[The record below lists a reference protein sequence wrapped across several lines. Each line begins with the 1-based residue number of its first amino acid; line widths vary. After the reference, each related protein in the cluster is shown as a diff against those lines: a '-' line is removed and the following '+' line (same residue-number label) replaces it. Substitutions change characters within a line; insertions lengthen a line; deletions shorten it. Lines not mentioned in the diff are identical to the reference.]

1 MYSNELVVKM
11 LNYIDDNLYKRITM
25 DEISSIFYF
34 NKDYLMRIFKKE
46 LDITIMDYINKRR
59 IYNSLDLLKN
69 TDDLVIKIA
78 LNSGYSSLEYYSE
91 TFTKILGVSPLTYRK
106 FTKVNSQISDE
117 ELDIIRTRLPDISSL
132 LKRIDIY
139 KNNIK
144 RSEVKNLVYSNKK
157 EI

>member
-1 MYSNELVVKM
+1 MYSNELVVKI

-59 IYNSLDLLKN
+59 IYNSLELLKN
-69 TDDLVIKIA
+69 TDDLVIKVA

-91 TFTKILGVSPLTYRK
+91 TFTKVLGVSPLTYRK
-106 FTKVNSQISDE
+106 FTRVNSQISEE
-117 ELDIIRTRLPDISSL
+117 ELDIIRTRLPEISII

-144 RSEVKNLVYSNKK
+144 RSEVKKIGLFK
-157 EI
+157 

>member
-34 NKDYLMRIFKKE
+34 NKDYLMRVFKNE
-46 LDITIMDYINKRR
+46 LDITIMDYIKKRR
-59 IYNSLDLLKN
+59 IYNSLELLKN

-106 FTKVNSQISDE
+106 FTKVNSQISDK
-117 ELDIIRTRLPDISSL
+117 ELEIIRTRLPDISSL

-144 RSEVKNLVYSNKK
+144 RSEVKKICLFK
-157 EI
+157 

>member
-1 MYSNELVVKM
+1 MYSNELVVKI

-69 TDDLVIKIA
+69 SDDLIIKIA

-91 TFTKILGVSPLTYRK
+91 TFTKVLGVSPLTYRK
-106 FTKVNSQISDE
+106 FTRVNSQISDD
-117 ELDIIRTRLPDISSL
+117 ELNIIREKLPEISLL

-144 RSEVKNLVYSNKK
+144 RSEVKKIGLFR
-157 EI
+157 

>member
-1 MYSNELVVKM
+1 MYSNELDVKM

-59 IYNSLDLLKN
+59 IYNSLELLKN
-69 TDDLVIKIA
+69 TDDLVIKVA

-91 TFTKILGVSPLTYRK
+91 TFTKVLGVSPLTYRK
-106 FTKVNSQISDE
+106 FTRVNSQISED
-117 ELDIIRTRLPDISSL
+117 ELDIIRTRLPEVSII

-144 RSEVKNLVYSNKK
+144 RSEVKKISLFK
-157 EI
+157 

>member
-1 MYSNELVVKM
+1 MYSNELVVKI

-59 IYNSLDLLKN
+59 IYNSLELLKN

-91 TFTKILGVSPLTYRK
+91 TFTKVLGVSPLTYRK
-106 FTKVNSQISDE
+106 FTRVNSQISE
-117 ELDIIRTRLPDISSL
+117 EEFDIIRTRLPEVSIV

-144 RSEVKNLVYSNKK
+144 RSEVKKIGLFK
-157 EI
+157 

>member
-1 MYSNELVVKM
+1 MYSNELVVKI

-69 TDDLVIKIA
+69 SDDLIIKIA

-106 FTKVNSQISDE
+106 FTRINSQISDD
-117 ELDIIRTRLPDISSL
+117 ELNIIREKLPEISLL

-144 RSEVKNLVYSNKK
+144 RSEVKKIGLFR
-157 EI
+157 

>member
-1 MYSNELVVKM
+1 MYSNELVVKI

-69 TDDLVIKIA
+69 SDDLIIKVA

-91 TFTKILGVSPLTYRK
+91 TFTKVLGVSPLTYRK
-106 FTKVNSQISDE
+106 FTRVNSQISDD
-117 ELDIIRTRLPDISSL
+117 ELNVIREKLPEISLL

-144 RSEVKNLVYSNKK
+144 RSEVKKIGLFR
-157 EI
+157 

>member
-1 MYSNELVVKM
+1 MYSNELVVKI

-59 IYNSLDLLKN
+59 IYNSLELLKN

-91 TFTKILGVSPLTYRK
+91 TFTKVLGVSPLTYRK
-106 FTKVNSQISDE
+106 FTRVNSQISE
-117 ELDIIRTRLPDISSL
+117 EEFDIIRTRLPEVSII
-132 LKRIDIY
+132 LKRINIY

-144 RSEVKNLVYSNKK
+144 RSEVKKIGLFK
-157 EI
+157 

>member
-59 IYNSLDLLKN
+59 IYNSLELLKN

-106 FTKVNSQISDE
+106 FTKVNSQISDK
-117 ELDIIRTRLPDISSL
+117 ELEIIRTRLPDISSL

-144 RSEVKNLVYSNKK
+144 RSEVKKIGLYK
-157 EI
+157 

>member
-59 IYNSLDLLKN
+59 IYNSLELLKN
-69 TDDLVIKIA
+69 TEDLVIKIA

-117 ELDIIRTRLPDISSL
+117 ELEIIRTRLPDISSL

-144 RSEVKNLVYSNKK
+144 RSEVKKLGLFK
-157 EI
+157 

>member
-34 NKDYLMRIFKKE
+34 NKDYLMRTFKKE

-59 IYNSLDLLKN
+59 IYNSLELLKN

-117 ELDIIRTRLPDISSL
+117 ELEIIRTRLPDISSL

-144 RSEVKNLVYSNKK
+144 RSEVKKIGLFK
-157 EI
+157 

>member
-59 IYNSLDLLKN
+59 IYNSLELLKN

-106 FTKVNSQISDE
+106 FTKVNSQISDG
-117 ELDIIRTRLPDISSL
+117 ELEIIRTRLPDISSL

-144 RSEVKNLVYSNKK
+144 RSEVKKIGLFK
-157 EI
+157 

>member
-59 IYNSLDLLKN
+59 IYNSLELLKN

-117 ELDIIRTRLPDISSL
+117 ELEIIRTRLPDISSL

-144 RSEVKNLVYSNKK
+144 RSEVKKISLFK
-157 EI
+157 

>member
-1 MYSNELVVKM
+1 MYSNELVVKI

-69 TDDLVIKIA
+69 SDDLIIKVA

-91 TFTKILGVSPLTYRK
+91 TFTKVLGVSPLTYRK
-106 FTKVNSQISDE
+106 FTRVNSQISDE
-117 ELDIIRTRLPDISSL
+117 ELNIIRENLPEISLL

-144 RSEVKNLVYSNKK
+144 RSEVKKIGLFK
-157 EI
+157 

>member
-1 MYSNELVVKM
+1 MYSNELVVKI

-69 TDDLVIKIA
+69 SDDLIIKIA

-106 FTKVNSQISDE
+106 FTRVNSQISDE
-117 ELDIIRTRLPDISSL
+117 ELNIIRENLPEISLL

-144 RSEVKNLVYSNKK
+144 RSEVKKIGLFR
-157 EI
+157 

>member
-1 MYSNELVVKM
+1 MYSNELVVKI

-59 IYNSLDLLKN
+59 IYNSLELLKN
-69 TDDLVIKIA
+69 TDDLVIKVA

-91 TFTKILGVSPLTYRK
+91 TFTKVLGVSPLTYRK
-106 FTKVNSQISDE
+106 FTRVNSQISE
-117 ELDIIRTRLPDISSL
+117 EEFDIIRTRLPEVSIV

-144 RSEVKNLVYSNKK
+144 RSEVKKIGLFK
-157 EI
+157 

>member
-1 MYSNELVVKM
+1 MYSNELVVKI

-69 TDDLVIKIA
+69 SDDLIIKIA

-106 FTKVNSQISDE
+106 FTRVNSQISDD
-117 ELDIIRTRLPDISSL
+117 ELNIIREKLPEISLL

-144 RSEVKNLVYSNKK
+144 RSEVKKIGLFK
-157 EI
+157 

>member
-1 MYSNELVVKM
+1 MYSNELVVKI

-34 NKDYLMRIFKKE
+34 NKDYLMRKFKKE

-59 IYNSLDLLKN
+59 RIYNSLDLLKHS
-69 TDDLVIKIA
+69 DDLVIKIA

-91 TFTKILGVSPLTYRK
+91 TFTKVLGVSPLTYRK
-106 FTKVNSQISDE
+106 FTRVNSQISDD
-117 ELDIIRTRLPDISSL
+117 ELNIIREKLPEISL
-132 LKRIDIY
+132 FLKRIDIY

-144 RSEVKNLVYSNKK
+144 RSEVKKMGLFK
-157 EI
+157 

>member
-59 IYNSLDLLKN
+59 IYNSLESLKN

-117 ELDIIRTRLPDISSL
+117 EFEIIRTRLPDISSL

-144 RSEVKNLVYSNKK
+144 RSEVKKISLFK
-157 EI
+157 

>member
-1 MYSNELVVKM
+1 MYSNELVVKI

-59 IYNSLDLLKN
+59 IYNSLELLKN

-117 ELDIIRTRLPDISSL
+117 ELEIIRTRLPDISSL

-144 RSEVKNLVYSNKK
+144 RSEVKKICLFK
-157 EI
+157 

>member
-1 MYSNELVVKM
+1 MYSNELVVKI

-59 IYNSLDLLKN
+59 IYNSLELLKN
-69 TDDLVIKIA
+69 TDDLVIKVA

-91 TFTKILGVSPLTYRK
+91 TFTKVLGVSPLTYRK
-106 FTKVNSQISDE
+106 FTRVNSQISED
-117 ELDIIRTRLPDISSL
+117 ELDIIRTRLSEVSII

-144 RSEVKNLVYSNKK
+144 RSEVKKIGLFK
-157 EI
+157 

>member
-1 MYSNELVVKM
+1 MYSNELVVKI

-59 IYNSLDLLKN
+59 IYNSLELLKN
-69 TDDLVIKIA
+69 TDDSVIKVA

-91 TFTKILGVSPLTYRK
+91 TFTKVLGVSPLTYRK
-106 FTKVNSQISDE
+106 FTRVNSQISE
-117 ELDIIRTRLPDISSL
+117 EEFDIIRTRLPEVSIV

-144 RSEVKNLVYSNKK
+144 RSEVKKIGLFK
-157 EI
+157 

>member
-1 MYSNELVVKM
+1 MYSNELVVKI

-59 IYNSLDLLKN
+59 IYNSLELLKN
-69 TDDLVIKIA
+69 SDDLVIKVA

-91 TFTKILGVSPLTYRK
+91 TFTKVLGVSPLTYRK
-106 FTKVNSQISDE
+106 FTRINSQISDE
-117 ELDIIRTRLPDISSL
+117 ELNIIREKLPEISL
-132 LKRIDIY
+132 FLKRIDIY

-144 RSEVKNLVYSNKK
+144 RSEVKKIGLFK
-157 EI
+157 

>member
-34 NKDYLMRIFKKE
+34 NKDYLMRMFKKE

-78 LNSGYSSLEYYSE
+78 LNSGYSSLEYFSE

-144 RSEVKNLVYSNKK
+144 RSEVKKLGLFK
-157 EI
+157 

>member
-1 MYSNELVVKM
+1 MYSNELVVKI

-59 IYNSLDLLKN
+59 IYNSLELLKN
-69 TDDLVIKIA
+69 TDDLVIKVA

-91 TFTKILGVSPLTYRK
+91 TFTKVLGVSPLTYRK
-106 FTKVNSQISDE
+106 FTRVNSQISEDE
-117 ELDIIRTRLPDISSL
+117 LNIIRTRLPEVSIV

-144 RSEVKNLVYSNKK
+144 RSEVKKIGLFK
-157 EI
+157 

>member
-1 MYSNELVVKM
+1 MYSNELVVKI

-69 TDDLVIKIA
+69 SDDLIIKIA

-106 FTKVNSQISDE
+106 FTKVYSQISDE
-117 ELDIIRTRLPDISSL
+117 ELEIIRTELVEDFIVELMLAAKFPYPLPTVSL
-132 LKRIDIY
+132 G
-139 KNNIK
+139 
-144 RSEVKNLVYSNKK
+144 VY
-157 EI
+157 

>member
-59 IYNSLDLLKN
+59 IYNSLELLKN

-91 TFTKILGVSPLTYRK
+91 TFTKVLGVSPLTYRK
-106 FTKVNSQISDE
+106 FTRVNSQISED
-117 ELDIIRTRLPDISSL
+117 ELDIIRTRLPEVSII

-144 RSEVKNLVYSNKK
+144 RSEVKKLGLFK
-157 EI
+157 

>member
-1 MYSNELVVKM
+1 MYSNELVVKI

-69 TDDLVIKIA
+69 SDDLIIKVA

-91 TFTKILGVSPLTYRK
+91 TFTKVLGVSPLTYRK
-106 FTKVNSQISDE
+106 FTRVNSQISDD
-117 ELDIIRTRLPDISSL
+117 ELNIIREKLPEISLL

-144 RSEVKNLVYSNKK
+144 RSEVKKIGLFR
-157 EI
+157 

>member
-59 IYNSLDLLKN
+59 IYNSLELLKN

-106 FTKVNSQISDE
+106 FTIVNSQISDE
-117 ELDIIRTRLPDISSL
+117 ELEIIRTSLPDISSL

-144 RSEVKNLVYSNKK
+144 RSEVKKISLFK
-157 EI
+157 

>member
-1 MYSNELVVKM
+1 MYSNELVVKI

-69 TDDLVIKIA
+69 SDDLVIKVA

-91 TFTKILGVSPLTYRK
+91 TFTKVLGVSPLTYRK
-106 FTKVNSQISDE
+106 FTRVNSQISDE
-117 ELDIIRTRLPDISSL
+117 ELNIIREKLPEISLL

-144 RSEVKNLVYSNKK
+144 RSEVKKIGLFK
-157 EI
+157 

>member
-1 MYSNELVVKM
+1 MYSNELVVKI

-59 IYNSLDLLKN
+59 IYNSLELLKN
-69 TDDLVIKIA
+69 TDDLVIKVA

-91 TFTKILGVSPLTYRK
+91 TFTKVLGVSPLTYRK
-106 FTKVNSQISDE
+106 FTRVNSQISED
-117 ELDIIRTRLPDISSL
+117 ELDIIRTRLPEVSII

-144 RSEVKNLVYSNKK
+144 RSEVKKIGLFK
-157 EI
+157 

>member
-1 MYSNELVVKM
+1 MYSNELVVKI

-46 LDITIMDYINKRR
+46 LDITIMDYINKKR

-69 TDDLVIKIA
+69 SDDLIIKIA

-106 FTKVNSQISDE
+106 FTRVNSQISDE
-117 ELDIIRTRLPDISSL
+117 ELNIIREKLPEISL
-132 LKRIDIY
+132 LLKKIDIY

-144 RSEVKNLVYSNKK
+144 RSEVKKIGLFR
-157 EI
+157 

>member
-59 IYNSLDLLKN
+59 IYNSLELLKN

-106 FTKVNSQISDE
+106 FTIVNSQISDE
-117 ELDIIRTRLPDISSL
+117 ELEIIRTRLPDISSL

-144 RSEVKNLVYSNKK
+144 RSEVKKISLFK
-157 EI
+157 

>member
-1 MYSNELVVKM
+1 MYSNELVVKI

-59 IYNSLDLLKN
+59 IYNSLELLKN

-91 TFTKILGVSPLTYRK
+91 TFTKVLGVSPLTYRK
-106 FTKVNSQISDE
+106 FTRVNSQISED
-117 ELDIIRTRLPDISSL
+117 ELDIIRTRLPEVSII

-144 RSEVKNLVYSNKK
+144 RSEVKKLGLFK
-157 EI
+157 

>member
-1 MYSNELVVKM
+1 MYSNELVVKI

-59 IYNSLDLLKN
+59 IYNSLELLKN
-69 TDDLVIKIA
+69 TDDLVIKIS

-91 TFTKILGVSPLTYRK
+91 TFTKVLGVSPLTYRK
-106 FTKVNSQISDE
+106 FTRVNSQISED
-117 ELDIIRTRLPDISSL
+117 ELDIIRTRLPEVSII
-132 LKRIDIY
+132 LKNIDIY

-144 RSEVKNLVYSNKK
+144 RSEVKKLGLFK
-157 EI
+157 

>member
-1 MYSNELVVKM
+1 MYSNELVVKI

-69 TDDLVIKIA
+69 SDDLIIKIA

-91 TFTKILGVSPLTYRK
+91 TFTKILGVSPLIYRK
-106 FTKVNSQISDE
+106 FTRVNSQISDD
-117 ELDIIRTRLPDISSL
+117 ELNIIREKLPEISLL

-144 RSEVKNLVYSNKK
+144 RSEVKKIGLFR
-157 EI
+157 

>member
-1 MYSNELVVKM
+1 MYSNELVVKI

-106 FTKVNSQISDE
+106 FTKVNSQISLE

-144 RSEVKNLVYSNKK
+144 RSEVKKISLFK
-157 EI
+157 

>member
-1 MYSNELVVKM
+1 MYSNELVVKI

-106 FTKVNSQISDE
+106 FTKVNSQISLE

-139 KNNIK
+139 KNNVK
-144 RSEVKNLVYSNKK
+144 RSEVKKLGLFK
-157 EI
+157 

>member
-59 IYNSLDLLKN
+59 IYNSLELLKN

-91 TFTKILGVSPLTYRK
+91 TFTKVLGVSPLTYRK
-106 FTKVNSQISDE
+106 FTKVNSQISEE
-117 ELDIIRTRLPDISSL
+117 ELDIIRTRLPEVSSI

-144 RSEVKNLVYSNKK
+144 RCEVKKLGLFK
-157 EI
+157 